1 MNIFANLK
9 LYASKWSVTNSRE
22 FTPEEIR
29 SVVNAVVVSSEYGNS
44 VQFAMAGGG
53 MTFIPLS
60 QDSTLTVGEVVDL
73 NRARLLTLSKSGE
86 ADIFRVEI

>member
-22 FTPEEIR
+22 FTPEEIS
-29 SVVNAVVVSSEYGNS
+29 SVTNAVVVSSEYGNS

-73 NRARLLTLSKSGE
+73 NKARLLTLSKSGE

>member
-1 MNIFANLK
+1 MNIFESLK
-9 LYASKWSVTNSRE
+9 WYAPKWEVKNSRE

-29 SVVNAVVVSSEYGNS
+29 SVVNAVVVPSQYGNS

-73 NRARLLTLSKSGE
+73 NRARLLTLSKRGE

>member
-22 FTPEEIR
+22 FTPEEVR

-60 QDSTLTVGEVVDL
+60 QDSTLTVGEVVDV
-73 NRARLLTLSKSGE
+73 RKARLLTLSKSGE
-86 ADIFRVEI
+86 SDIYRVEI

>member
-22 FTPEEIR
+22 FTPEEIS

-73 NRARLLTLSKSGE
+73 NKARLLTLSKSGE

>member
-22 FTPEEIR
+22 FTPEEVR

-44 VQFAMAGGG
+44 VKFDMAGGG

-73 NRARLLTLSKSGE
+73 NRARLLTLSKPGE
-86 ADIFRVEI
+86 SDIYRVEI